1 MWNVICCMV
10 SSLILLIESEYT
22 VFIVF
27 RYHVITIW
35 RPNCVNPSVFI
46 VFRCLFRYPAILRSP
61 CDRKISTSTNWVLSD
76 RVSDIFIY
84 IYIYIY
90 RLSLTRLYW
99 ETTLMKKLLDHFI
112 GHRMLHYFS
121 NSVRPTL

>member
-61 CDRKISTSTNWVLSD
+61 CDSKISTSTNWVLSD

-84 IYIYIY
+84 IYIYIPP
-90 RLSLTRLYW
+90 
-99 ETTLMKKLLDHFI
+99 
-112 GHRMLHYFS
+112 FS
-121 NSVRPTL
+121 NSIVLGNYSNEKVVGSLYWSPYASLFL